1 MPKTIKVGVITQA
14 EGGHLGDYFESLA
27 KTEEVESVALADAS
41 GKVEELA
48 RKALGKR
55 LTHVAKDARAM
66 LKAAEPQLVIV
77 TMESALAPPAIDAAL
92 EAGAHVVAE
101 KPSCVRAADME
112 KLVQKAHAKHRHLML
127 AMPNRLHGP
136 VVEARRLVRD
146 GALGKIYGVEVHLIA
161 DQTRLKSAEYRKEW
175 FCSKARA
182 GGGALAWLG
191 ILWLDTAI
199 YIVGD
204 KVKEVTGF
212 AGRVGGQP
220 VDIEDAAV
228 LSLRFANGAFGVMT
242 AGYYLPKGYQS
253 HIHVWGEHGW
263 LRLEAVEERPLEWY
277 STRNGADAT
286 IQRFEYAKGGRGFL
300 NFIRAAVRVAAG
312 ATDTPPIT
320 TDETLHTV
328 KTVFA
333 FYDAARTGRTQG
345 LE

>member
-1 MPKTIKVGVITQA
+1 MAKTIKVGVITQA

-27 KTEEVESVALADAS
+27 RTEEVESVALADAS
-41 GKVEELA
+41 GKVEEIA
-48 RKALGKR
+48 RKALGKK
-55 LTHVAKDARAM
+55 LTHVHKDTGAM
-66 LKAAEPQLVIV
+66 LRAAEPHLAIV
-77 TMESALAPPAIDAAL
+77 TMESALAPPGIDAAL
-92 EAGAHVVAE
+92 EAGCHVIAE

-112 KLVQKAHAKHRHLML
+112 KLVQKAQIKHRHLML
-127 AMPNRLHGP
+127 AMPNRLHAP

-146 GALGKIYGVEVHLIA
+146 GKLGKVYGVEVHLIA
-161 DQTRLKSAEYRKEW
+161 DQTRLSDAGYRKQW

-199 YIVGD
+199 HIIAD
-204 KVKEVTGF
+204 RVKEVAGL

-228 LSLRFANGAFGVMT
+228 LSLRFAGGGFGVVTT
-242 AGYYLPKGYQS
+242 AYYLPKGYQS

-263 LRLEAVEERPLEWY
+263 LRLAAVEEEPLEWY
-277 STRNGADAT
+277 STKEGAEVH
-286 IQRFEYAKGGRGFL
+286 RFEYPRGGRGFL
-300 NFIRAAVRVAAG
+300 SFIRSAVRASAG
-312 ATDTPPIT
+312 AEAPPIT
-320 TDETLHTV
+320 TAETLHTV

-333 FYDAARTGRTQG
+333 FYDAVRTGRTQS